1 MTQSINFDEGYKTY
15 EINGDPERV
24 IRIDT
29 SDYGLMERFRQAE
42 KNLNT
47 IARKYKSLIFAPNGS
62 PEDKTEAA
70 ITAMTEFDREI
81 KQEIDR
87 IFNSS
92 VSEVVFGNAS
102 SLSTRNGVPLYER
115 FMNAVIPIIKTDL
128 EAEEKKSEKRIRKY
142 SAQAQQ
148 IKGQI
153 K

>member
-47 IARKYKSLIFAPNGS
+47 IAQKYQNLIFAPNDS

-70 ITAMTEFDREI
+70 ISTMTEFDREI

-115 FMNAVIPIIKTDL
+115 FMNAVIPIIKADL

-142 SAQAQQ
+142 TAQVQQ
-148 IKGQI
+148 IKERI